1 MLKDSRLKKK
11 TKMRGFSLTHWGVK
25 YSSKLEQNSELR
37 TCTQHI
43 YMYVQTRTVVHFV
56 INLA

>member
-25 YSSKLEQNSELR
+25 YSSKQEQNSELR
-37 TCTQHI
+37 TCTQLYYI
-43 YMYVQTRTVVHFV
+43 YVCTDTYCGTLRH
-56 INLA
+56 

>member
-1 MLKDSRLKKK
+1 
-11 TKMRGFSLTHWGVK
+11 MRGFSLTHWGVK
-25 YSSKLEQNSELR
+25 YSSKQEQNSELR
-37 TCTQHI
+37 TCTQLYNI

>member
-1 MLKDSRLKKK
+1 
-11 TKMRGFSLTHWGVK
+11 MRGFSLTHWGVK
-25 YSSKLEQNSELR
+25 YSSKQEQNSELR
-37 TCTQHI
+37 TCTQLYYIYI